1 MLRIWVLEANSC
13 PRHPAARPPRR
24 PAPYLQQPLG
34 AVLQDP
40 LEVPQ
45 AFGGP
50 VAGVRGAGRRVSLQQ
65 SVGGSG
71 GGGGGR
77 AGRRVG
83 LGQHEGVAA
92 VAVLYPVVTPAA
104 APLQRPAL
112 GSGHAQHRRGT
123 GQGHEAEAES
133 PHGTGVPVAPGWEG
147 GGNSKSGVPRP
158 GMCWHFPGGHD
169 TTLCWDGSV
178 GARRRVETLQF
189 RHFLP
194 LSRLWPPRPFIARRP
209 QPSQGERGKKKKKN
223 KGKNLFKKQYF
234 YLFSLL
240 LAHCGEIKF
249 HT

>member
-50 VAGVRGAGRRVSLQQ
+50 VAAVRSAGRRVSLQQ

-147 GGNSKSGVPRP
+147 GGIVKAGCLVRGCAGTSQAATTPLFAGMGQWALAAESKRCNFGIS
-158 GMCWHFPGGHD
+158 
-169 TTLCWDGSV
+169 
-178 GARRRVETLQF
+178 
-189 RHFLP
+189 
-194 LSRLWPPRPFIARRP
+194 
-209 QPSQGERGKKKKKN
+209 
-223 KGKNLFKKQYF
+223 
-234 YLFSLL
+234 SL
-240 LAHCGEIKF
+240 
-249 HT
+249 